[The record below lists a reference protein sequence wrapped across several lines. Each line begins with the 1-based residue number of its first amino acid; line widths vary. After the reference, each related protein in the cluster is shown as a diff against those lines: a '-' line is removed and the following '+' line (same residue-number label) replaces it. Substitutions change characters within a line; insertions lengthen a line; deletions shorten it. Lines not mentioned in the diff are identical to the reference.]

1 MSTRKINF
9 NTVNLDLLIVKRPGH
24 YNHGVRCD
32 LMMEYESKTNTMYYW
47 YERNTKSE
55 FLLGDMWEEE
65 MSEKDARQWFK
76 TYSKCKTIKIEIK
89 ERNTICI

>member
-9 NTVNLDLLIVKRPGH
+9 NTVDLGSLIVKRSGH

-32 LMMEYESKTNTMYYW
+32 LMMEYEPRTNTMYYW
-47 YERNTKSE
+47 YERNTKRE
-55 FLLGDMWEEE
+55 FLLGDMWNEE

-76 TYSKCKTIKIEIK
+76 RHSDCKTIKIEIK
-89 ERNTICI
+89 KRSTICI